1 LWNYVETIIAE
12 IAIQFRQLRRIKSF
26 SSTLNRNLISHLQFS
41 VPLFLF
47 YSRIFSKKSIGRMSS
62 EFAFHQRFRSRILA
76 LDLDDLSTYLSLLR
90 PKLGSALLFLI
101 FFHFGFCLA
110 FLILSSFPPSLSLSL
125 SPSHPLSSFLFLRDK
140 SSIKYLR
147 FACIREICGD
157 MI

>member
-1 LWNYVETIIAE
+1 METIIAE

-62 EFAFHQRFRSRILA
+62 EFAFHQRLRSRILA
-76 LDLDDLSTYLSLLR
+76 RLRRSQYLLVSLTTETWLSS
-90 PKLGSALLFLI
+90 SFFD

-110 FLILSSFPPSLSLSL
+110 FLILSSFPPSLSV